1 MGATVCKL
9 RLLGGIT
16 AAGKTDWAIAWAKK
30 NNAEILSCDSVSCYR
45 GLNIGSAKPGPD
57 EIKQVKHHGIDL
69 VDPDEVFD
77 VGRYHEYARQ
87 VLTQS
92 VEQSVPM
99 LVVGGSGFF
108 LEGFLKPVVDGMN
121 VPPSI
126 REKVDQWYETEGLVG
141 CVKRL
146 KEMNPSG
153 LGDLDQNNQARVR
166 RALERCLSSGKELA
180 EIKREFDS
188 LPKPYPTFSKEMIWL
203 DRENEDIE
211 ARIQKR
217 TEHML
222 SSGMIDETRDALSKG
237 MNLHPSLSKA
247 VGYREVGWFLEGK
260 LNREELKQAITSA
273 TRKLVSKQ
281 RKWFRNRFPPKSRF
295 LLNQK
300 QEVNP
305 EELNW
310 VSDS

>member
-16 AAGKTDWAIAWAKK
+16 AAGKTEWAIAWAKK
-30 NNAEILSCDSVSCYR
+30 NKGEILSCDSVSCYR

-57 EIKQVKHHGIDL
+57 ETKQVKHHGIDL
-69 VDPDEVFD
+69 IGLDEVFD
-77 VGRYHEYARQ
+77 VGRYHEYASEILKQ
-87 VLTQS
+87 K
-92 VEQSVPM
+92 VEQSIPL

-108 LEGFLKPVVDGMN
+108 LEGFLRPVVDGMDI
-121 VPPSI
+121 PQSI
-126 REKVDQWYETEGLVG
+126 REKVDQCYKEEGLEG
-141 CVKRL
+141 CLKRL
-146 KEMNPSG
+146 NKINPSG
-153 LGDLDQNNQARVR
+153 LGNLDQNNQARVR
-166 RALERCLSSGKELA
+166 RALERCISSGKELA
-180 EIKREFDS
+180 QIKSEFDS
-188 LPKPYPTFSKEMIWL
+188 LPKPYPTFSKEMVWL
-203 DRENEDIE
+203 DRENGDIE
-211 ARIQKR
+211 ERIQKR
-217 TEHML
+217 TENML
-222 SSGMIDETRDALSKG
+222 SNGMIEETRDALSKG

-260 LNREELKQAITSA
+260 LNREELKQAIISA

-281 RKWFRNRFPPKSRF
+281 RKWFRNRFPPQSRF